1 MPVYSAWIL
10 FSIEN
15 SIMVFCTFNLF
26 WITTGTY
33 AKYVF
38 RINAKK
44 KRFVWWKK
52 CISNILLK
60 HNLLSLLRLSN

>member
-44 KRFVWWKK
+44 KDLFDEKNVFL
-52 CISNILLK
+52 IFY
-60 HNLLSLLRLSN
+60 